1 MVLGIEN
8 DNDFK
13 ASIEKNDKVIVKY
26 FAAWCGSCR
35 LFAPKF
41 KRLAQDER
49 FEGITFL
56 DVNAEENPEARKMGN
71 VKNLPTFAI
80 FKNGELI
87 EALASNKE
95 DAVVDLMNKLN

>member
-1 MVLGIEN
+1 MVLEIEN

-13 ASIEKNDKVIVKY
+13 TSIDQNDKVIVKY
-26 FAAWCGSCR
+26 FAGWCGSCR

-56 DVNAEENPEARKMGN
+56 DVNAEENPAARKLGN

-80 FKNGELI
+80 FKNGELLD
-87 EALASNKE
+87 ALASNKE